1 MLLAPDHLLWEDQI
15 RSDLLLEVSAVDG
28 TIVGAPKK
36 GTVAATHR
44 LKGKLLLPG
53 LVNAHSHAF
62 QRLIRGRTEYVA
74 AGAAADDF
82 WSWREHMYRAAQ
94 ALTPEELYIAS
105 RQVFIEMACAGI
117 TAVGEFHYLHHQP
130 DGSPYDDR
138 NILAK
143 QVVQAA
149 RDVGLRICLLRV
161 AYARA
166 GHQRP
171 ANPQQRR
178 FIDSGPEVA
187 LRAVQDLRAE
197 LKHDDLINVG
207 IAPHSVRAV
216 PNTWLRA
223 FAQLTDLPFHMHVAE
238 QPAEISACVAEHN
251 KRPVEVLDSLGLL
264 RPNFTAVHAVH
275 VEPEEISRIGKARA
289 MVCACPSTERNLG
302 DGIVPADSMIRNG
315 VAISLGSDSQAH
327 VDLLL
332 EARQLD
338 GHMRLLRLK
347 RAVLDPGGGQP
358 NGLALRLLK
367 MAAEN
372 GARSIGLRTG
382 ALKPGAPADFF
393 TLDLNHP
400 TLLGIPEHS
409 VLAGAIFAADR
420 SAVRDVAVNGRFIVE
435 DGVHRLEAETAQKYA
450 EVAMRVLG

>member
-1 MLLAPDHLLWEDQI
+1 MLIAPDYLLWEDKL
-15 RSDLLLEVSAVDG
+15 RSDLLLEVSQQGVV
-28 TIVGAPKK
+28 VGARAKA
-36 GTVAATHR
+36 GASATHTLQGR
-44 LKGKLLLPG
+44 VLLPG

-74 AGAAADDF
+74 AGALADDF

-94 ALTPEELYIAS
+94 ALTPEDLYITS
-105 RQVFIEMACAGI
+105 KQVFIEMARAGI
-117 TAVGEFHYLHHQP
+117 TAVGEFHYLHHQA
-130 DGSPYDDR
+130 DGTPYDDR
-138 NILAK
+138 SELAK
-143 QVVQAA
+143 QVVRAA

-178 FIDSGPEVA
+178 FIDPSAEDALKAVDELRFA
-187 LRAVQDLRAE
+187 LRN
-197 LKHDDLINVG
+197 DDLVNVG

-216 PNTWLRA
+216 PVTWLKA
-223 FAQLTDLPFHMHVAE
+223 FAQLKDLPFHMHVAE

-251 KRPVEVLDSLGLL
+251 KRPVELIDSVGLL
-264 RPNFTAVHAVH
+264 RPNFTAVHGIH
-275 VEPEEISRIGKARA
+275 VDQDEIVRMGRAKA

-302 DGIVPADSMIRNG
+302 DGIVPADALLKGG

-347 RAVLDPGGGQP
+347 RAVLDPGGGDP

-367 MAAEN
+367 MASEN
-372 GARSIGLRTG
+372 GARSIGLNTG

-400 TLLGIPEHS
+400 TLLGIAESS
-409 VLAGAIFAADR
+409 VLAGALFCADR
-420 SAVRDVAVNGRFIVE
+420 SAVREVAVNGRFIVE
-435 DGVHRLEAETAQKYA
+435 DGVHKLEAETARQYR
-450 EVAMRVLG
+450 EVAKRVLA